1 MQKFAASVAASFIT
15 VGLIAL
21 SPMRAVAAEPDV
33 SCPLLERRELA
44 DIGITDSTPLVD
56 SGYAWS
62 AAPQETPRAK
72 VVSQSCSANLST
84 PAGRVAVILTVDKFE
99 GRVTQAQVDNWL
111 KAVADDDAAEAWV
124 VEFGDATCERG
135 NYGLPTQLDDGSFA
149 VVNELYVACDARV
162 GTHHMSLNIHLP
174 EGNRTQM
181 PSMERAR
188 MILNKSVQRLEER
201 AFGLRI

>member
-1 MQKFAASVAASFIT
+1 MQKVAASLAIL
-15 VGLIAL
+15 GLIAS
-21 SPMRAVAAEPDV
+21 SPIRAIAADADF
-33 SCPLLERRELA
+33 SCPLLERAELA

-62 AAPQETPRAK
+62 ATPQQTPRAK

-99 GRVTQAQVDNWL
+99 GRVTQEQVDNWL
-111 KAVADDDAAEAWV
+111 KSAADDDSPETWV

-135 NYGLPTQLDDGSFA
+135 NYGLPTLLDDGSFA

-162 GTHHMSLNIHLP
+162 GTRHMSLNIHLP
-174 EGNRTQM
+174 EGSCTQM
-181 PSMERAR
+181 PSMEKTK

-201 AFGLRI
+201 GFGLRI